1 MWMSLK
7 ILKYILGSILEIAP
21 SSLSSLLSDTPF
33 IQSTLSTLVP
43 NRYEAG
49 STTLYRVSSQIDV
62 AKQVQS
68 RGLDNLFRSSS
79 LSLNIYK

>member
-7 ILKYILGSILEIAP
+7 ILKYILGGILEIAP

-43 NRYEAG
+43 NRYEAR

>member
-7 ILKYILGSILEIAP
+7 ILKYILGGILEIAP

-43 NRYEAG
+43 NRYEAQ

-68 RGLDNLFRSSS
+68 SGLDNLFRSSS